1 MKKFIVAA
9 TAALVM
15 TLSAGAVQAEDHDV
29 AQIKCTEFLQSGSF
43 MPSLLMW
50 IDGYLSAAT
59 DNTVMDDAYIEELG
73 TKLGS
78 FCTANPDATLLDA
91 INSLGE

>member
-15 TLSAGAVQAEDHDV
+15 TLSAGAVQAEDQDV

-50 IDGYLSAAT
+50 IDGY
-59 DNTVMDDAYIEELG
+59 G
-73 TKLGS
+73 
-78 FCTANPDATLLDA
+78 
-91 INSLGE
+91 

>member
-1 MKKFIVAA
+1 MKRSLMI
-9 TAALVM
+9 AALA
-15 TLSAGAVQAEDHDV
+15 SAMSCSMGVVQAEEQDI

-78 FCTANPDATLLDA
+78 FCKANPDATLLDA